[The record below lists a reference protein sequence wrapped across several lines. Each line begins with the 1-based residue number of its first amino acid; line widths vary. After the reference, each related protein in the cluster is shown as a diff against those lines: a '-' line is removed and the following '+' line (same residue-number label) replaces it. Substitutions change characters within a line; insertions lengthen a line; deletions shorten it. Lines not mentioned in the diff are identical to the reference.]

1 MIIVKVP
8 YHWLR
13 EYVEIPYSPAEL
25 AHRLTMAGIEV
36 GAIQTFAPLDENI
49 VAGRVEELARH
60 PQAGNLQVVKIDAGQ
75 GLLTVVCGAWNMK
88 RGDMVAL
95 ALPGTVLPGGRK
107 IGVATV
113 QGVSSGGMLCSA
125 GELGLDLIQEK
136 DGILLITESCSPGD
150 RLLDF
155 LFVNEPVLE
164 LDLTPNR
171 ADCLGLLGVA
181 REVAAQT
188 GGKVIFPPAAVVEEG
203 RNVRELT
210 GVEILE
216 PALCSRFTARIM
228 EDFKI
233 APAPLNIQLKLLSV
247 GIRAIDNLVD
257 VTNYVMWETG
267 FPMHAY
273 DFDKLTEGLIVV
285 RRARTGE
292 TLTTLDGVARE
303 LDSEMLVIA
312 DAQVPV
318 GLAGVMG
325 GENTEITAATTRLLL
340 EVASFN
346 PVNIRRTARQLNLPS
361 EASQRYEKGVDPESA
376 LMVQNRAVHLIQ
388 KIAGGKICKGV
399 VDEYPSPYRS
409 PQVTLRTEKVA
420 AVLGYPVSAAEIET
434 ILERLDLKIEPPLP
448 GKESPAQGST
458 AGKVYTVNVPSFRR
472 DIAYEVDLIEEIAR
486 MKGFEHIPVALP
498 RGELTLG
505 RLSREKRTVNRVR
518 ETLISCG
525 LQEMIT
531 FSFLNPRLFDDLDLP
546 ADDERRRAVPLQ
558 NPLSEEQ
565 GVLRTTLLPNALQ
578 VMQYNFNR
586 QTDNQLLFEIGKV
599 FRPASKKQ
607 RLPREK
613 MRLVLVLSGKT
624 PLGDW
629 QNTPRPVDY
638 YFLKGLQETLLAALG
653 IKDYSWRAEQLPVL
667 HPTRGSTLLIG
678 DQVVGLAGAL
688 HPAVQEKF
696 DLKQDVYVAEL
707 NLEEIIEAASL
718 TPSFQPLPRFPAVF
732 RDMAFIVPVE
742 VKAGSL
748 LQDIRDYG
756 GALLEDVSLFDV
768 YAGAQLPPGHRSL
781 AFALTFRHN
790 EKTLQDEEVERILAN
805 IEKNFDE
812 KYKARL
818 RKM

>member
-1 MIIVKVP
+1 MKVP

-36 GAIQTFAPLDENI
+36 GAVQTFAPLDENI
-49 VAGRVEELARH
+49 VAGRVEELNRH
-60 PQAGNLQVVKIDAGQ
+60 PQVGNLQVVKIDAGQ
-75 GLLTVVCGAWNMK
+75 DLLTVVCGAWNMK
-88 RGDMVAL
+88 KGDMVAL

-113 QGVSSGGMLCSA
+113 QGVLSSGMLCSA
-125 GELGLDLIQEK
+125 GELGLDLMQEEE
-136 DGILLITESCSPGD
+136 GILLITEKCSPGD
-150 RLLDF
+150 RLIDF

-188 GGKVIFPPAAVVEEG
+188 GGKVMLPPAEVVENG
-203 RNVRELT
+203 RDVRELA
-210 GVEILE
+210 GVKILE
-216 PALCSRFTARIM
+216 PALCSRFTAKIM
-228 EDFKI
+228 EGFTI

-273 DFDKLTEGLIVV
+273 DYDKLKEGRIVV
-285 RRARTGE
+285 RRARAGE
-292 TLTTLDGVARE
+292 TLTTLDGVLRK
-303 LDSEMLVIA
+303 LDAEMLVIA
-312 DAQVPV
+312 DARVPV

-325 GENTEITAATTRLLL
+325 GENTEITASTTRLLL

-346 PVNIRRTARQLNLPS
+346 PVSIRRTARRLNLPS

-376 LMVQNRAVHLIQ
+376 LTVQNRAMHLIQ
-388 KIAGGKICKGV
+388 KIAGGEICKGV
-399 VDEYPSPYRS
+399 IDEYPKPYRA
-409 PQVTLRTEKVA
+409 PQVTLRTQKVA
-420 AVLGYPVSAAEIET
+420 EVLGYPVSATEIED
-434 ILERLDLKIEPPLP
+434 ILGRLELKAEPLLP
-448 GKESPAQGST
+448 EKESLAQNTT
-458 AGKVYTVNVPSFRR
+458 AGPVYTVNVPSFRR
-472 DIAYEVDLIEEIAR
+472 DITLEIDLVEEIAR

-505 RLSREKRTVNRVR
+505 RLSQRKRAINRVR
-518 ETLISCG
+518 ETLIGCG

-531 FSFLNPRLFDDLDLP
+531 FSFLNPCLFDHLALP
-546 ADDERRRAVPLQ
+546 ADDERRQAVPLQ

-599 FRPASKKQ
+599 FMPALKKQ

-613 MRLVLVLSGKT
+613 MQLVLVLSGKT

-629 QNTPRPVDY
+629 QNAPRPLDY

-653 IKDYSWRAEQLPVL
+653 IENYSWRAEQLPVL
-667 HPTRGSTLLIG
+667 HPTRGSRLLIK
-678 DQVVGLAGAL
+678 DQVVGFSGAL

-696 DLKQDVYVAEL
+696 GLKQNVYVAEL
-707 NLEEIIEAASL
+707 DLEEIIDAASL
-718 TPSFQPLPRFPAVF
+718 TPSFKPLPRFPAVF
-732 RDMAFIVPVE
+732 RDVAFIVPLE
-742 VKAGSL
+742 VNAGNM
-748 LQDIRDYG
+748 LQDIRAYG
-756 GALLEDVSLFDV
+756 GTLLEDVNLFDV
-768 YAGAQLPPGHRSL
+768 YAGKQLPPGHRSL

-790 EKTLQDEEVERILAN
+790 KKTLQDEEVERILAD
-805 IEKNFDE
+805 IEKKFSE
-812 KYKARL
+812 KYKASL
-818 RKM
+818 RKI